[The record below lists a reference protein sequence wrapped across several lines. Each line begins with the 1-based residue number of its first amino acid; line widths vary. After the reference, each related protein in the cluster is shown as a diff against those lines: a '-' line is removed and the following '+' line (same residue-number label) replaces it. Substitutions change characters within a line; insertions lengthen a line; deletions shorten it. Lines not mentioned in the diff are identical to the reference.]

1 MEDANPVC
9 SFCRFVLESA
19 NGPTVPSKQRQR
31 NCTQLDDHTSQ
42 RTNHSPRTLAVQSM
56 SHSPPAALCI
66 QRFKFASEEQLT
78 EFSKGLIPA
87 NTTKSTKW
95 ALKIFDLWREAQNQ
109 SNQEDAIPNDI
120 LMTNDSALLNTHLS
134 RFAVEARKV
143 NGDNYPPSTI
153 HHFCVGYCST

>member
-1 MEDANPVC
+1 MFFLPFCLGKCEWTDCTKQAEATKLHPTRQPHPSTNEPLPSDSCC
-9 SFCRFVLESA
+9 SKHEPLPSSSSLH
-19 NGPTVPSKQRQR
+19 PTFQ
-31 NCTQLDDHTSQ
+31 
-42 RTNHSPRTLAVQSM
+42 
-56 SHSPPAALCI
+56 I
-66 QRFKFASEEQLT
+66 ASEGQLT

-95 ALKIFDLWREAQNQ
+95 ALKVFDLWREAQNQ

-120 LMTNDSALLNTHLS
+120 LMTNDPALLNTHLS